1 MDECNM
7 DVRHRYKIGS
17 RTKKISEHSVLDNLP
32 LVFLWTSISCMATFP
47 LHATQLAPWEGALQ
61 LP

>member
-32 LVFLWTSISCMATFP
+32 LVFLWTSISCMVIF
-47 LHATQLAPWEGALQ
+47 
-61 LP
+61 